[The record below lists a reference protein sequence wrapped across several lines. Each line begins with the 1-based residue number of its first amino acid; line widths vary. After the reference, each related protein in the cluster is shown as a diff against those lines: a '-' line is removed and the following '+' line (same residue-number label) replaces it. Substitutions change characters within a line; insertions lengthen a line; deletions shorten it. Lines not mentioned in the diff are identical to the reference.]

1 MTITTIA
8 IADLRRPSRNVRHHP
23 RKQIEELKRSVVMF
37 GQTRA
42 LICDENHTVLAG
54 NGLLTALEELG
65 YTEAE
70 CYIIA
75 GLSEAGKKKL
85 MLADNRVYDLGLT
98 DMNAFDVILREL
110 DGDIDIPG
118 WDEALLKTLTAT
130 TAEADKLIGGYGAY
144 EPEEVQSL
152 NAKSREDK
160 SPTDV
165 VGEPYK
171 PVATPHISSYEPPK
185 DIRANTPDHQPQ
197 RYIVCPKCGEKIC
210 L

>member
-8 IADLRRPSRNVRHHP
+8 IEKLRRPSRNVRHHP
-23 RKQIEELKRSVVMF
+23 RKQIDELKRSVAMF

-42 LICDENHTVLAG
+42 LICDEDKTVLAG
-54 NGLLTALEELG
+54 NGLLTALQELG
-65 YTEAE
+65 YAEVE
-70 CYIIA
+70 CYIIS
-75 GLSEAGKKKL
+75 GLTNAEKKKL

-98 DMNAFDVILREL
+98 DMDAFDAILREL

-130 TAEADKLIGGYGAY
+130 TAEADKLISGYGVY
-144 EPEEVQSL
+144 EPKEVQSL

-160 SPTDV
+160 PADT
-165 VGEPYK
+165 EREAYQ
-171 PVATPHISSYEPPK
+171 PVATPYAPSYEPTH
-185 DIRANTPDHQPQ
+185 DENANTPDYQPQ
-197 RYIVCPKCGEKIC
+197 RYVVCPKCGEKIC